1 MCGRYTVHTE
11 EELVEIREILEM
23 LSMRIYENN
32 FEKNAKAGEMN
43 PTDRTPV
50 LMVKNNEVVL
60 ESVRWGFKKWDD
72 KGVIINARSESIG
85 EKGLFRGLGTEN
97 RCIIPATGF
106 FEWKHQGGKKSN
118 DKYFIKREDGE
129 MLFMAGLY
137 RQGDVDLEFVI
148 LTKEADTNVGKV
160 HTRMPL
166 IMNRKQVAG
175 WFAGTLSIDE
185 LISEQFN
192 LILEKVK

>member
-23 LSMRIYENN
+23 LSMRIYENS
-32 FEKNAKAGEMN
+32 FEKNAKAGEMY

-60 ESVRWGFKKWDD
+60 ESVRWGFKKCDD

-175 WFAGTLSIDE
+175 RFAGTLSIDE

-192 LILEKVK
+192 LILEK